1 MFTSKVT
8 VNKSKY
14 VFDKNV
20 LNETILRKSSGD
32 ANVQIQFQRGTILLK
47 KEDWKVLVLH
57 LGTLSTSDFY
67 NDGYEYDLQTTQ
79 NLEHLNYK
87 IHVIIYRNMSNLL
100 SPCRIPKAGDLG
112 LVIFPYS
119 SCHLSF
125 NFLPD
130 GKSTSS

>member
-1 MFTSKVT
+1 MIFHFTLWQKQLRHNDQEQVMFTSKVT

-32 ANVQIQFQRGTILLK
+32 ANVQIHFQRGTILLK

-87 IHVIIYRNMSNLL
+87 IHVIIYRNM
-100 SPCRIPKAGDLG
+100 
-112 LVIFPYS
+112 
-119 SCHLSF
+119 
-125 NFLPD
+125 
-130 GKSTSS
+130 